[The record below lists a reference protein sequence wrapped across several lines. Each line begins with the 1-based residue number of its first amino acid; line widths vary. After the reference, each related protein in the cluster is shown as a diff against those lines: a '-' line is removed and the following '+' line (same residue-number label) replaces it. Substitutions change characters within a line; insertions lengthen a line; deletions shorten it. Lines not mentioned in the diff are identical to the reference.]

1 MPIKYVGC
9 YEIDYTAERLP
20 GCGTWGAYVA
30 IFTPSPN
37 PMHRYNV
44 TSKQR
49 VRADHLFATE
59 AEAQEQAADAA
70 QALVESRQRKFVT
83 GA

>member
-1 MPIKYVGC
+1 MPIKYVAC
-9 YEIDYTAERLP
+9 YEIDYTAERLR

-37 PMHRYNV
+37 PMHRHNV
-44 TSKQR
+44 TAKQR

-59 AEAQEQAADAA
+59 AEAQEQAAEVALL
-70 QALVESRQRKFVT
+70 LVEARQRKYVT
-83 GA
+83 AA

>member
-9 YEIDYTAERLP
+9 YEIDYTAERLR

-30 IFTPSPN
+30 IYTQSPN

-44 TSKQR
+44 AEKQR
-49 VRADHLFATE
+49 VRADQLYATE
-59 AEAQEQAADAA
+59 AEAEQQAVDAA
-70 QALVESRQRKFVT
+70 QALVEHRQRRYST
-83 GA
+83 GL

>member
-9 YEIDYTAERLP
+9 YEIDYTAERLR

-30 IFTPSPN
+30 IFTQSSN
-37 PMHRYNV
+37 PMHRHNV

-49 VRADHLFATE
+49 VRADQLFVSE
-59 AEAQEQAADAA
+59 AEAQEQAANAA
-70 QALVESRQRKFVT
+70 PLLLASRQRKFST
-83 GA
+83 GV

>member
-1 MPIKYVGC
+1 
-9 YEIDYTAERLP
+9 
-20 GCGTWGAYVA
+20 
-30 IFTPSPN
+30 
-37 PMHRYNV
+37 MHRYNV

-70 QALVESRQRKFVT
+70 QSLVESRQRKFVT

>member
-9 YEIDYTAERLP
+9 YEIDYTAERLR
-20 GCGTWGAYVA
+20 GCGGWGAYVA
-30 IFTPSPN
+30 IFTQSSN

-49 VRADHLFATE
+49 VRADQLFVSET
-59 AEAQEQAADAA
+59 EAQEQAADAA
-70 QALVESRQRKFVT
+70 QLLVASRQRKFST
-83 GA
+83 GV

>member
-1 MPIKYVGC
+1 MPIKYDGC
-9 YEIDYTAERLP
+9 YEIDYTAERLR
-20 GCGTWGAYVA
+20 GCGSWGAYVA
-30 IFTPSPN
+30 IFTQSPN

>member
-9 YEIDYTAERLP
+9 YEIDYTAERLR

-30 IFTPSPN
+30 IYTQSPN

-44 TSKQR
+44 SQKQR
-49 VRADHLFATE
+49 VHADHLFATE
-59 AEAQEQAADAA
+59 AEAEQQAADAA
-70 QALVESRQRKFVT
+70 KALVEHRQQRYST
-83 GA
+83 GL